1 MRAPSPPSN
10 SKPGGA
16 EHAPLALVLDI
27 DGTLIDSKHCGTT
40 IVKRPHVDA
49 FLDYCFGSCA
59 GVAIW
64 TNASDAWARA
74 AVDVLRDADGNLRPW
89 AFVWDGNRS
98 RRTCQDWGAFS
109 CDYDGYGGGY
119 APGMKPLEKV
129 YKSTTRRKLGFT
141 KERSIIVEDTP
152 CALARRVAGT
162 PRPPP
167 SSRSAHLLLCP
178 APRENCG
185 RNYGNAVYVPSYE
198 WDGGMEGDDTLAR
211 LAEYLQLLA
220 AQPDVRL
227 VEKRRWRQFRP
238 REVEQEQL
246 ILAR

>member
-1 MRAPSPPSN
+1 MCAPSPPSN

-59 GVAIW
+59 VAIW

-152 CALARRVAGT
+152 CALARRVAAPSALVALSSPPAL
-162 PRPPP
+162 PRSQSELRPEL
-167 SSRSAHLLLCP
+167 RQRCLRAEL
-178 APRENCG
+178 RVG
-185 RNYGNAVYVPSYE
+185 WG
-198 WDGGMEGDDTLAR
+198 DGGRRHAR
-211 LAEYLQLLA
+211 PAG
-220 AQPDVRL
+220 
-227 VEKRRWRQFRP
+227 
-238 REVEQEQL
+238 
-246 ILAR
+246 